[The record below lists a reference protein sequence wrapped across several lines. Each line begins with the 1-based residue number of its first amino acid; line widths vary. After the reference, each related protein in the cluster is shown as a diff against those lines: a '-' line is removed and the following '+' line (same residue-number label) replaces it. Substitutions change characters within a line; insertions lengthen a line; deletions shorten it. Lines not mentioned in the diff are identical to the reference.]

1 MIKNGLRKLEGVL
14 KMNEVIIDSPSDVDY
29 LKSLEERV

>member
-14 KMNEVIIDSPSDVDY
+14 KMNEVIIDSSSDVDY